1 MSTAE
6 ILARLSQLSPDERAL
21 IRERLDAL
29 DDTVME
35 LSPEERRLVAE
46 RVASHHHTPAAGTT
60 WAVAESEIRQELGL

>member
-6 ILARLSQLSPDERAL
+6 ILARLSQLSPDERTQ

-29 DDTVME
+29 DDAVME

-46 RVASHHHTPAAGTT
+46 RVATHYHNPAAGTT
-60 WAVAESEIRQELGL
+60 WAVAESEIHQELGL